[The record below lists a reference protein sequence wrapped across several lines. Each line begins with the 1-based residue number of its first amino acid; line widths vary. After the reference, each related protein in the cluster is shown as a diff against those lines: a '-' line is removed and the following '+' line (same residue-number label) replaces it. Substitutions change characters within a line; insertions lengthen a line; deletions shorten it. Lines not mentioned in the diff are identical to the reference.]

1 MKAPFLWLVLAALP
15 ALGEH
20 QEISLAPIGL
30 YVQFQQPPPAAV
42 ADALKAEVDSIMR
55 PSGLRFTWHE
65 LRAAR
70 EASVELAVIT
80 FKGRCDVIGLNPHA
94 SYTGPGTLGWTE
106 ISDGVILPFAG
117 VDCQRIRGFL
127 QRQLLRMPA
136 ESREEAYGRA
146 LGRVLAHELYHI
158 FAKTSKHGSC
168 GVGKSKFTVE
178 ELLSVSL
185 QFDAGESLALRTSET
200 HTALERAGILK
211 GTSSFRAEH
220 F

>member
-30 YVQFQQPPPAAV
+30 YMQFQQPPPAAV

-55 PSGLRFTWHE
+55 PSGLRFTWRE
-65 LRAAR
+65 LLATRGSDF
-70 EASVELAVIT
+70 SVALAVIT
-80 FKGRCDVIGLNPHA
+80 FKGRCDVTGLNPHG
-94 SYTGPGTLGWTE
+94 SDTGPLGWTA

-146 LGRVLAHELYHI
+146 LGRVLAHELYHV
-158 FAKTSKHGSC
+158 FAKTINHGSC

-211 GTSSFRAEH
+211 GTSSFSAEH